1 MGMVYKWTFEQPP
14 AFCSPLR
21 PTFSGASL
29 LALNGMMLSVR
40 TQCRQML
47 SCFATVS
54 KRHSSGFSLADI
66 CALGLAYR
74 PDPRHAYGRRRMV
87 IVQ

>member
-1 MGMVYKWTFEQPP
+1 
-14 AFCSPLR
+14 
-21 PTFSGASL
+21 
-29 LALNGMMLSVR
+29 
-40 TQCRQML
+40 ML